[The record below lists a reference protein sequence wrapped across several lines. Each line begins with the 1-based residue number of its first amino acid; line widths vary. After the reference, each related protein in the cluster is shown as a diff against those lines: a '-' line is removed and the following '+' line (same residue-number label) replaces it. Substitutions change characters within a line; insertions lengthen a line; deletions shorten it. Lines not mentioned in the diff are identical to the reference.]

1 VTLPLRER
9 PAELPP
15 EEVSRLQALCERLAR
30 EAGELVRERSL
41 TAVAVA
47 STKSSVN
54 DVVTAVDREVEEL
67 LRARIAAERPGD
79 AVLGEE
85 QGAVA
90 GTTGLTWVVDPIDG
104 TVNFLYGIPSYSVS
118 VAVVAGEPDPRYWT
132 PLAGCVHAVSTGTT
146 WTAGLG
152 RGAFR
157 DGERLRIKDA
167 PPLGQALVSTGF
179 GYTEERRREQ
189 AAVLARLL
197 PQVRDIRRIGSAA
210 IDLCLVAEG
219 RLDAHY
225 ERGLNPWDVAAG
237 TLVVTEA
244 GGTVQGLAGA
254 PASQAMTV
262 AGPAALVAE
271 LGAALEAAGAC
282 EVSHQGP
289 ESGH

>member
-15 EEVSRLQALCERLAR
+15 EEIARLQSLCERLAR
-30 EAGELVRERSL
+30 EAGDLVRERSGAVI
-41 TAVAVA
+41 AVAD
-47 STKSSVN
+47 TKSSVN

-67 LRARIAAERPGD
+67 LRARLRAERPGD
-79 AVLGEE
+79 AFLGEE
-85 QGAVA
+85 EGASA

-104 TVNFLYGIPSYSVS
+104 TVNFLYGIPSYAIS
-118 VAVVAGEPDPRYWT
+118 VAVVAGEPDPRHWT
-132 PLAGCVHAVSTGTT
+132 PLAGCVHAVSLGTT
-146 WTAGLG
+146 WTAGRG
-152 RGAFR
+152 QGAFR

-189 AAVLARLL
+189 AAVVAQLL
-197 PQVRDIRRIGSAA
+197 PQVRDIRRLGSVA
-210 IDLCLVAEG
+210 IDLCLVADG

-237 TLVVTEA
+237 TLVILEA
-244 GGTVQGLAGA
+244 GGVVQGLAGE

-262 AGPAALVAE
+262 AGPAGLVAE
-271 LGAALEAAGAC
+271 LGAALEAAGAG
-282 EVSHQGP
+282 ELGHPDG
-289 ESGH
+289 ESGR